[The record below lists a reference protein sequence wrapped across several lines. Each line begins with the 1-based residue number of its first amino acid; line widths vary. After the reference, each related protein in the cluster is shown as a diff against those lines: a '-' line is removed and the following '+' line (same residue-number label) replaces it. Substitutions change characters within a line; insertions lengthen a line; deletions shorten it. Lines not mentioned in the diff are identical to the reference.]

1 MPSLTYVRFTWNGK
15 EMVMQ
20 ALEITFAVF
29 SPDPFTAHG
38 LGINGTIVTKI
49 ITRSS
54 IISLEPGCSLQLR
67 QHLIDVPFSLTT
79 PRQPIVSSTDWDTL
93 EVPRKLLKQDDC
105 RQMKLFQLL
114 VNDTHE
120 EEAFHEGL
128 KLSQQQLRLLHAQL
142 SEQFEVNRNQNAIII
157 GMVSALVFIIAT
169 VLLLCWCSRYW
180 CNPFQ
185 GRRHRQNLPRNLNDV
200 AMPEIP
206 DPEQQHY
213 HPNFDYAQRHA
224 AAF

>member
-1 MPSLTYVRFTWNGK
+1 
-15 EMVMQ
+15 MQ
-20 ALEITFAVF
+20 ASERTFAVF

-38 LGINGTIVTKI
+38 LCINGTIVTKI
-49 ITRSS
+49 IPRSS

-79 PRQPIVSSTDWDTL
+79 PRQPIISSTDWDTL
-93 EVPRKLLKQDDC
+93 EVPRKLLKQEDR

-120 EEAFHEGL
+120 AAAFQEGL
-128 KLSQQQLRLLHAQL
+128 QLSQQQLRMLHAQL
-142 SEQFEVNRNQNAIII
+142 SEQFEVSRNQNAIII
-157 GMVSALVFIIAT
+157 GTVSALVFIIAT

-185 GRRHRQNLPRNLNDV
+185 GRRRRPHLPRNLDT

-213 HPNFDYAQRHA
+213 HPNFDYAQRHG